1 MATLNQPA
9 RPNNGTDAPRLKC
22 LNGQE
27 VGIYAHQAAKLV
39 SAGRLNKCF
48 PDPFGCAE
56 YFTAMAAA
64 VAEGVYDGIH
74 IDLASGLPAL
84 KDMLAVQVDRKI
96 AQTFLD
102 EHEIRAAAGRSA
114 SLKVRAK
121 LAYCQRLVQCILPPL
136 HRLDVTL
143 RRVDRSRRV
152 AMFEVLFDR
161 YHPGESVFVRYTL
174 VLEQTDSMSVVPLL
188 ERSGDHS
195 QQTNAFR
202 EKMEAYTQDDSEIAF
217 LLLGKLE
224 GVRVLEVTRG
234 RIGPL
239 WSQWA
244 PAPAGWTPSGNHDSA
259 FILHLP
265 LDRASVDLDND
276 RDNDPFST
284 IFRKFLS
291 ETSRPLVEED
301 ARRLGYRVH
310 KERKFV
316 CTTEVAGAIRERL
329 REAGTRNIVYTI

>member
-9 RPNNGTDAPRLKC
+9 RPNNGTDESRLKC
-22 LNGQE
+22 LNGQQ

-39 SAGRLNKCF
+39 SAGRLNKYF

-56 YFTAMAAA
+56 YFIAMAAA
-64 VAEGVYDGIH
+64 IAEGVYGSIH
-74 IDLASGLPAL
+74 IDLASGLPPL
-84 KDMLAVQVDRKI
+84 KDMLTVQVDREI
-96 AQTFLD
+96 AQAFLD
-102 EHEIRAAAGRSA
+102 EHEIRAAAGRPA
-114 SLKVRAK
+114 SPKVQAK
-121 LAYCQRLVQCILPPL
+121 LAYYRRLVQCILPPL
-136 HRLDVTL
+136 HHLEVKL
-143 RRVDRSRRV
+143 RRMERARRI

-161 YHPGESVFVRYTL
+161 YHPAEAVFVRYTL
-174 VLEQTDSMSVVPLL
+174 VVEQTDSMSAPLL

-195 QQTNAFR
+195 QQTAAFR

-217 LLLGKLE
+217 LLLGNLE

-239 WSQWA
+239 WSPWA

-276 RDNDPFST
+276 RDNDPFCT

-291 ETSRPLVEED
+291 ETSRPLVEEE

-316 CTTEVAGAIRERL
+316 CTTGVAGAVRERL
-329 REAGTRNIVYTI
+329 REAGTQNIVYTI